1 MKIVFMGTPDF
12 GVVALN
18 KLIEAHEVILV
29 VSQPDRKIGRK
40 RILTPSPIK
49 EVALENN
56 IDVFQPENIK
66 ENYQTIIDSE
76 PDIII
81 TAAYGQFVPTQVL
94 DCPKYGAINV
104 HASLLP
110 KYRGGSPIHS
120 AIKNGDE
127 YSGVSIMY
135 MVKKMDAGDILSQV
149 KVRIEKDD
157 TALSMFSK
165 LGLVG
170 SDLLLE
176 TLISIEADDL
186 TLTKQDQSLVTY
198 AHNIKRTD
206 EKINWNLTANG
217 IDCHVRGYHSW
228 PGTFT
233 EINGQIIKIYPGQIV
248 NKNGLPGEILSI
260 SNDGILVG
268 SSELSYLITDFQVQG
283 KKRMKIKDFLNGN
296 KLLFVGDFF
305 R

>member
-18 KLIEAHEVILV
+18 NLIKTHEVILV

-49 EVALENN
+49 EVAVDNAIE
-56 IDVFQPENIK
+56 VFQPENIK
-66 ENYQTIIDSE
+66 EDYQKIIDVK

-81 TAAYGQFVPTQVL
+81 TAAYGQFVPLEVL
-94 DCPKYGAINV
+94 ECPKYGAINV

-149 KVRIEKDD
+149 KVKIQNYD
-157 TALSMFSK
+157 TALSMFDK
-165 LGLVG
+165 LGLAG
-170 SDLLLE
+170 SKLLLE
-176 TLISIEADDL
+176 TLKIIELDEL
-186 TLTKQDQSLVTY
+186 VLVKQDQELVTY
-198 AHNIKRTD
+198 AHNINRID
-206 EKINWNLTANG
+206 EKINWNLTANE
-217 IDCHVRGYHSW
+217 IDCHIRGYHSW
-228 PGTFT
+228 PGTYT
-233 EINGQIIKIYPGQIV
+233 ELNGQVIKIFPGEV
-248 NKNGLPGEILSI
+248 TENSGKPGEILSI
-260 SNDGILVG
+260 TNEGIIVG
-268 SSELSYLITDFQVQG
+268 SLKNSYLITDFQIQG

-305 R
+305 I